1 MNKDFINSFLII
13 LVLIIVG
20 LSIMSYDEGII
31 VSESFFKYNWQ
42 NIISIILSLFVLLSI
57 VHPES
62 YLNKQIETKKS
73 NPLFVGL
80 SLVFVTFIS
89 FKYFCENALPL
100 HLHRIS
106 NKEIITKEVE
116 VERISIVF
124 TKGEIFKNKCKYKTI
139 KIKNYKG
146 EICGVS
152 KEVIDYL
159 YEGDELFLVGEESF
173 FGFIPFSVK
182 KK

>member
-1 MNKDFINSFLII
+1 
-13 LVLIIVG
+13 
-20 LSIMSYDEGII
+20 MSYDEGMI

-57 VHPES
+57 VHPKG

-80 SLVFVTFIS
+80 SLVFVIFIS
-89 FKYFCENALPL
+89 FKYFCENALPF

-124 TKGEIFKNKCKYKTI
+124 TKGAIFKNKCKYKTI

-146 EICGVS
+146 EICGVTN
-152 KEVIDYL
+152 KVIDSL
-159 YEGDELFLVGEESF
+159 YDGDELLLVGEQSF
-173 FGFIPFSVK
+173 FGFIPFSVNK
-182 KK
+182 K